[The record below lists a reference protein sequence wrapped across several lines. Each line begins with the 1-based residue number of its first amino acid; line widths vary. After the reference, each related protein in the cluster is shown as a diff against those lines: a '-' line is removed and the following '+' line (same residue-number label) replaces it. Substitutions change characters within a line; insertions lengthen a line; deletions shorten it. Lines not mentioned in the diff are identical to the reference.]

1 MLTDDHQI
9 GTVMSASDATDTAS
23 APRAGIG
30 QVLSRLGLAGI
41 VIAFMIAMS
50 FLSPV
55 FLSLGNF
62 RNLLI
67 QSAILAVLA
76 LGQTLVIMVRGI
88 DLSIGGIMALSSSL
102 AVGLMG
108 ANVLPG
114 PLAIPFA
121 LVIGALAGLVSGLA
135 VTKLGITPLI
145 VTLAMLSVTRGAVFV
160 YTDGANFTVQSDAI
174 IALAETKLL
183 GLPLSVWL
191 LALLALIVHLVLSRT
206 VFGRGLYATG
216 GNETAARL
224 AGIPTARVATLAYVV
239 SGLMAAIAGLILSG
253 RLETAGP
260 RAGQGIELTV
270 IAACVIGGTSL
281 FGGQGN
287 VIGTLLGV
295 ALITLVGNAIN
306 LLGVP
311 PAWDELVKGL
321 VIFFAAF
328 IDIVRRRYSASA
340 VQVRGKT

>member
-1 MLTDDHQI
+1 MSTDLKKI
-9 GTVMSASDATDTAS
+9 GSVVSISSLKKSTTRPA
-23 APRAGIG
+23 AGIG
-30 QVLSRLGLAGI
+30 QTISRLGLAGI
-41 VIAFMIAMS
+41 VIVFMVVMS

-108 ANVLPG
+108 AGLLPG
-114 PLAIPFA
+114 PLAIPAA
-121 LVIGALAGLVSGLA
+121 LIIGALAGMVSGLA
-135 VTKLGITPLI
+135 VTRLGITPLI

-160 YTDGANFTVQSDAI
+160 YTDGANYSVQSNAI
-174 IALAETKLL
+174 IALATTKIL

-191 LALLALIVHLVLSRT
+191 LAVLAIIVHLVLSRT
-206 VFGRGLYATG
+206 VFGRSLYATG

-224 AGIPTARVATLAYVV
+224 AGIPTARIATLTYVV
-239 SGLMAAIAGLILSG
+239 SGLMAAVAGLILAG

-260 RAGQGIELTV
+260 RAGEGIELTV

-287 VIGTLLGV
+287 VLGTLLGV

-321 VIFFAAF
+321 VIFFAAL
-328 IDIVRRRYSASA
+328 IDILRRRYSAQT

>member
-9 GTVMSASDATDTAS
+9 GTVMSASEVTDTVS

-30 QVLSRLGLAGI
+30 RILSRLGLAGI
-41 VIAFMIAMS
+41 VIAFMIVMS

-121 LVIGALAGLVSGLA
+121 LVIGALAGLISGLA

-206 VFGRGLYATG
+206 VFGRALYATG

>member
-1 MLTDDHQI
+1 MLPT
-9 GTVMSASDATDTAS
+9 
-23 APRAGIG
+23 RLNIG
-30 QVLSRLGLAGI
+30 QSISRLGLAGI
-41 VIAFMIAMS
+41 VIAFMVVMS

-55 FLSLGNF
+55 FLSLTNF

-76 LGQTLVIMVRGI
+76 LGQMLVIMVRGI
-88 DLSIGGIMALSSSL
+88 DLSIGGVMALSSSL

-108 ANVLPG
+108 AGVLPA
-114 PLAIPFA
+114 P
-121 LVIGALAGLVSGLA
+121 LVIPVALLVGGLAGLISGVA
-135 VTKLGITPLI
+135 VTRLGITPLI

-160 YTDGANFTVQSDAI
+160 YTDGANYSVESDAI
-174 IALAETKLL
+174 IALATTKVA

-191 LALLALIVHLVLSRT
+191 LVILAVIMHLILSRT
-206 VFGRGLYATG
+206 TFGRSLYATG

-224 AGIPTARVATLAYVV
+224 SGIATARVTTLAYIV
-239 SGLMAAIAGLILSG
+239 SGSMAAIAGLILAG

-260 RAGQGIELTV
+260 RAGDGIELTV

-311 PAWDELVKGL
+311 PAWDDLVKGL

-328 IDIVRRRYSASA
+328 IDILRRRYSAKT
-340 VQVRGKT
+340 VQIRGKT